1 MIDGK
6 YLDMPTT
13 ELAGGSRFLYIF
25 QSIFVKHLEVNP
37 VVRFLTDTVLFLI
50 FLVIQLDYVGPA
62 IFQEIDPCED
72 LTDDEIRMAIQNA
85 TGTKTALFVPEV

>member
-37 VVRFLTDTVLFLI
+37 VVRFLTDTVFI
-50 FLVIQLDYVGPA
+50 SHISGNS
-62 IFQEIDPCED
+62 
-72 LTDDEIRMAIQNA
+72 IRLC
-85 TGTKTALFVPEV
+85 GTRHFSGNRPM